1 MSYELPI
8 DKSKFDYRS
17 DELFYNSLMSSC
29 EKSCLRDYRT
39 VFRNMPMANELEALC
54 LKQLE
59 EFTRERLPILMTLP
73 HPEHH
78 IMVTSKRIAFRQSYH
93 FHFEN
98 ESSYLDNIKQ
108 HEVTDFSEQIL
119 DDILYEQAITLK
131 DRMDVL
137 SRLNPRDCYLYYLR
151 YLCCLSPEQIEAV
164 TVWKKE
170 NVASHIKHT
179 NKRIAKAILPLF
191 KVDLRYKNE
200 KRRIDI

>member
-8 DKSKFDYRS
+8 DKSRFDYRS
-17 DELFYNSLMSSC
+17 NELFYNSLMSAC

-39 VFRNMPMANELEALC
+39 VFRNMPNAGELEAQC
-54 LKQLE
+54 IRQLE
-59 EFTRERLPILMTLP
+59 AFTIERLPILMTLP

-78 IMVTSKRIAFRQSYH
+78 IMATSKRIAFRQSYH

-98 ESSYLDNIKQ
+98 ESAYLASIKE

-119 DDILYEQAITLK
+119 DDILYEQTITRK
-131 DRMDVL
+131 DRLDVL

-151 YLCCLSPEQIEAV
+151 YLYCLDPEQIEAV

-170 NVASHIKHT
+170 NIASLLKYT
-179 NKRIAKAILPLF
+179 NKRIARAILPLF
-191 KVDLRYKNE
+191 KMDLRYKNE
-200 KRRIDI
+200 QRRTY